1 MMDEGQPV
9 AEAVL
14 TDPRLPRDYN
24 EVWNGDD
31 DDLDNE
37 PLLEHENLTTEDDY
51 LYDEIK
57 SDNYETVQYQVEWI
71 MRCKCGTTCETDQR
85 SSPPPPPTFH
95 TVPPT

>member
-24 EVWNGDD
+24 EVWTGAD
-31 DDLDNE
+31 DDLDSE
-37 PLLEHENLTTEDDY
+37 SLLEHENLTTEDDY

-57 SDNYETVQYQVEWI
+57 SDNYETVIYQVEWI
-71 MRCKCGTTCETDQR
+71 MRCKCGATCETE
-85 SSPPPPPTFH
+85 SLSPPPPP
-95 TVPPT
+95 PTPQTAPST